1 MISIIT
7 ASYNNGS
14 TIVKTIESILNQS
27 QLDFEF
33 IIIDGNSNDNT
44 VDIIKTYETNFK
56 NKKISFK
63 WISEPDNGIYEAW
76 NKGIKLAN
84 RQWVCFI
91 GTDDILMKDY
101 IKTYSKFIENN
112 NNLEYISSIVH
123 VIKNDKIIRVIDEGW
138 DWDLFKRN
146 MDIGHVGSLHNMN
159 LYKRLGL
166 YDERLKIVGDYD
178 LLLRAKN
185 TLKAG
190 YINKLTVRMGADGI
204 SSNNLLLALKETKY
218 IKIKHKT
225 VSKLQSNID
234 LLIMFSKV
242 ILNRIKLYSD
252 FNKY

>member
-1 MISIIT
+1 MITIIT
-7 ASYNNGS
+7 ASYNS
-14 TIVKTIESILNQS
+14 QKTIKKTIESVLNQTECN
-27 QLDFEF
+27 FEY
-33 IIIDGNSNDNT
+33 IIIDGGSKDKT
-44 VDIIKTYETNFK
+44 VDIIVSFLSKFK
-56 NKKISFK
+56 KKNILFNY
-63 WISEPDNGIYEAW
+63 ISESDRGIYEAW
-76 NKGIKLAN
+76 NKGINLSKGN
-84 RQWVCFI
+84 WISFI
-91 GTDDILMKDY
+91 GADDILMNDY
-101 IKTYSKFIENN
+101 IKTYSKFIQKND
-112 NNLEYISSIVH
+112 NLEYISSIVQ

-138 DWDLFKRN
+138 DWNLFKRN

-190 YINKLTVRMGADGI
+190 YINKLTVKMGADGI
-204 SSNNLLLALKETKY
+204 SSNNLLLALKETKF

-242 ILNRIKLYSD
+242 MVNRIIK
-252 FNKY
+252 

>member
-1 MISIIT
+1 MITIIT
-7 ASYNNGS
+7 ASYNS
-14 TIVKTIESILNQS
+14 QKTIKKTIESVLNQTECN
-27 QLDFEF
+27 FEY
-33 IIIDGNSNDNT
+33 IIIDGGSKDKT
-44 VDIIKTYETNFK
+44 LDIIVSFLSKFK
-56 NKKISFK
+56 KKNILFNY
-63 WISEPDNGIYEAW
+63 ISEPDRGIYEAW
-76 NKGIKLAN
+76 NKGINLSKGN
-84 RQWVCFI
+84 WISFI
-91 GTDDILMKDY
+91 GADDILMNDY
-101 IKTYSKFIENN
+101 IKTYSKFIQKND
-112 NNLEYISSIVH
+112 NLEYISSIVQ

-190 YINKLTVRMGADGI
+190 YINKLTVKMGADGI
-204 SSNNLLLALKETKY
+204 SSNNLLLALKETKF

-242 ILNRIKLYSD
+242 MVNRIIK
-252 FNKY
+252 